1 MSPYLTTQLT
11 LNVRTAPSPFALS
24 LNQGQLKLINK
35 LTARPQILQKER
47 QCSRVFTDKVN

>member
-24 LNQGQLKLINK
+24 LNHGQLELINK
-35 LTARPQILQKER
+35 FTARPQILQKER

>member
-24 LNQGQLKLINK
+24 LNQGQLELINK
-35 LTARPQILQKER
+35 LTARPQILQKES
-47 QCSRVFTDKVN
+47 QCIRIFTDKVN